1 MAKKKV
7 YAVRKGRKT
16 GLFNT
21 WDECKEQI
29 SGFSG
34 AEYKSFSTQDEAI
47 EYLGLNKDKNID
59 NEGQKECEC
68 MISYVDGSYEDSLKK
83 YGSGVVILYKNDK
96 VTFSIPGNDPKFL
109 SMRNVSGEIKAA
121 QKAME
126 YAIENNIDK
135 LAIYHDYEGI
145 EKWCTGVWKA
155 NKEGTKLYR
164 DFYNSISE
172 KLNIEFVK
180 VKAHSGDKYNEE
192 ADKLAKEALL
202 K

>member
-34 AEYKSFSTQDEAI
+34 AEYKSFLTQSEAV
-47 EYLGLNKDKNID
+47 EYLGLNKDEDID
-59 NEGQKECEC
+59 NEDQKEFEH
-68 MISYVDGSYEDSLKK
+68 MVSYVDGSYEDSLKK

-96 VTFSIPGNDPKFL
+96 ITFSLPGNDPRFL
-109 SMRNVSGEIKAA
+109 SMRNVSGEIIAA

-126 YAIENNIDK
+126 YALENNIDK
-135 LAIYHDYEGI
+135 LDIYYDYEGI

-164 DFYNSISE
+164 DFYNSISK
-172 KLNIEFVK
+172 KLKVDFIK

-192 ADKLAKEALL
+192 ADKLAKEALV

>member
-1 MAKKKV
+1 MAKKKI

-29 SGFSG
+29 NGFSG
-34 AEYKSFSTQDEAI
+34 AEYKSFLTEDEAI
-47 EYLGLNKDKNID
+47 EYLGLNKNEDIDKEEKDI
-59 NEGQKECEC
+59 
-68 MISYVDGSYEDSLKK
+68 MISYVDGSYEDRLKK
-83 YGSGVVILYKNDK
+83 YGSGVVILYKNNK
-96 VTFSIPGNDPKFL
+96 ITFSIPGNDPSYI
-109 SMRNVSGEIKAA
+109 SMRNVSGEIIAA

-126 YAIENNIDK
+126 YALENNVDK

-164 DFYNSISE
+164 DFYNSISN
-172 KLNIEFVK
+172 KLKVEFIK